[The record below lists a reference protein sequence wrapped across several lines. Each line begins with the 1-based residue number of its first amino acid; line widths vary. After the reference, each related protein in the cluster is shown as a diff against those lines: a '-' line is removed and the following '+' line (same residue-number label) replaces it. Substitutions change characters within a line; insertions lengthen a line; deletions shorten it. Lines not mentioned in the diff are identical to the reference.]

1 MSGQAEFGTWIDLV
15 IAAYVE
21 ALLDLLE
28 TTEAVA

>member
-1 MSGQAEFGTWIDLV
+1 MTEQAEPGTWIDLV

-28 TTEAVA
+28 STEAVA

>member
-1 MSGQAEFGTWIDLV
+1 MSEQAESGTLVDLV

-28 TTEAVA
+28 TTEAAA

>member
-1 MSGQAEFGTWIDLV
+1 MTTPDAPGTWIDLV

-28 TTEAVA
+28 TTEAAA